1 MLKAIFIDHMGTLIF
16 EKSEYSSK
24 LIDEC
29 VENSLMDDPQELYC
43 LFMKKHDELLKKYN
57 GEHYKKEYDIVLET
71 FAFLQKEIQLKGD
84 PHHYANMLVYH
95 WTHAPAYDDAY
106 DFFDQCPLPIY
117 IITNNDTCYVQESMK
132 ALELHP
138 KGIISSEMTHYYK
151 PEKEMFEKAL
161 EITKLKP
168 EEGVYIGDS
177 YNKDIE
183 AAKAIGMR
191 AFLIGHQQCLDPQVT
206 VIESLLDVFHYL

>member
-1 MLKAIFIDHMGTLIF
+1 MLKAIFIDYMGTLIF
-16 EKSEYSSK
+16 SESEYSSQ
-24 LIDEC
+24 LVNEC
-29 VENSLMDDPQELYC
+29 VENSLMKDPAKLNQ
-43 LFMKKHDELLKKYN
+43 LFMRKHDELLTKYN
-57 GEHYKKEYDIVLET
+57 GEDYQKEYDIVLET

-84 PHHYANMLVYH
+84 IHHYADMLVYH

-117 IITNNDTCYVQESMK
+117 IITNNDTCYVEESMN

-138 KGIISSEMTHYYK
+138 KGIITSEITHYYK
-151 PEKEMFEKAL
+151 PAKEMFEKAL

-191 AFLIGHQQCLDPQVT
+191 SFLIGHQQCSDPQVT
-206 VIESLLDVFHYL
+206 VIESLLDVFRYL